1 MAKVK
6 IQHITTSR
14 RSTNKSFDFWFVKVK
29 NVLFYVWEWTGHLI
43 PKYFPYGTHFHRFV
57 ALVFAQK
64 GETCFYAW
72 IKTLCSYELAK
83 KVSYNSLQL
92 RWEREREEKNK
103 QLERK
108 QISEGSWHWLYHNLW
123 RNLFQF
129 KDTIEGNYWYF
140 LTLLRLLLL
149 NLITRLLADVVF
161 KIQCRYVIFIFRSSR
176 C

>member
-1 MAKVK
+1 MCCFMSHSGSGSEQATLPRNTFHTVL
-6 IQHITTSR
+6 ISIG
-14 RSTNKSFDFWFVKVK
+14 FWLQCLHKK
-29 NVLFYVWEWTGHLI
+29 G
-43 PKYFPYGTHFHRFV
+43 KR
-57 ALVFAQK
+57 VFTQN
-64 GETCFYAW
+64 AW

-129 KDTIEGNYWYF
+129 KDAIEGNYWYF

-149 NLITRLLADVVF
+149 KLITRLLADIAF
-161 KIQCRYVIFIFRSSR
+161 KIQCRYVIFISRSR

>member
-1 MAKVK
+1 MGVNRPPYPEILSIQYSFPSVFGFSVCAKRGNVFLRK
-6 IQHITTSR
+6 TPESKHFVHMSWQKRCPTT
-14 RSTNKSFDFWFVKVK
+14 
-29 NVLFYVWEWTGHLI
+29 
-43 PKYFPYGTHFHRFV
+43 PYN
-57 ALVFAQK
+57 L
-64 GETCFYAW
+64 GE
-72 IKTLCSYELAK
+72 KE
-83 KVSYNSLQL
+83 
-92 RWEREREEKNK
+92 REREREEKNK

-108 QISEGSWHWLYHNLW
+108 QISEGLWHWLHHNLW

>member
-1 MAKVK
+1 MGVNRPPYPEILSIQYSFPSVFGFSVCAKRGNVFLRK
-6 IQHITTSR
+6 TPESKHFVHMSWQKRCPTT
-14 RSTNKSFDFWFVKVK
+14 
-29 NVLFYVWEWTGHLI
+29 
-43 PKYFPYGTHFHRFV
+43 PYN
-57 ALVFAQK
+57 L
-64 GETCFYAW
+64 GER
-72 IKTLCSYELAK
+72 E
-83 KVSYNSLQL
+83 
-92 RWEREREEKNK
+92 REREREEKNK